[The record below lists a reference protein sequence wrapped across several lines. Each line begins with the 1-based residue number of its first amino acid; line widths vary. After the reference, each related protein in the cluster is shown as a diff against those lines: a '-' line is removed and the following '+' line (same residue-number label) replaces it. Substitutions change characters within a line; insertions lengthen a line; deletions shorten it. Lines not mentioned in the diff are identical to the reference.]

1 MPVRTLIIVL
11 LSVAALAGC
20 GRRGSLEEPGTPAT
34 GTIAAPPGSGISP
47 LDPGS
52 PPVAAPPQSVS
63 QPAPERRFLLDFL
76 L

>member
-1 MPVRTLIIVL
+1 
-11 LSVAALAGC
+11 
-20 GRRGSLEEPGTPAT
+20 LEEPGTPAT

-52 PPVAAPPQSVS
+52 PPVAAPQSVS